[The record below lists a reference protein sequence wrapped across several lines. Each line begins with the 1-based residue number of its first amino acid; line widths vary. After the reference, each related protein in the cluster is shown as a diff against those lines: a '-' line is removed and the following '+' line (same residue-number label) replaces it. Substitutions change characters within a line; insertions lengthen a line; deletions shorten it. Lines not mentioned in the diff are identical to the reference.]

1 MAVVRVLPAN
11 SESAV
16 VDSHEEWDL
25 PVLAM
30 SLMMSESVSKVPD
43 VLMTV
48 GGRQDWSADV
58 MARQLD
64 CLCTKR
70 SKLTKV
76 V

>member
-16 VDSHEEWDL
+16 VDSHEERDL
-25 PVLAM
+25 SVLEV

-48 GGRQDWSADV
+48 GGRHD
-58 MARQLD
+58 
-64 CLCTKR
+64 
-70 SKLTKV
+70 
-76 V
+76 